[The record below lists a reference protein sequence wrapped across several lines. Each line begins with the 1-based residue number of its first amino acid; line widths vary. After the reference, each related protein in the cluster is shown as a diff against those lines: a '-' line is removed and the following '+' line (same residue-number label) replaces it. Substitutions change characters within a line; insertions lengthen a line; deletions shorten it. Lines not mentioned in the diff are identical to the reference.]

1 MLDTPQFVETP
12 TLQTAIIR
20 FTIPR
25 DQIRTV
31 MGPGMQELLATV
43 MAQGIKPT
51 GRIYSHHFK
60 MDPEVFDFEIGIPV
74 SAPVTASGRVEP
86 GQLAGRKVVRTVY
99 HGGYEGLG
107 AAWGEFESWIAAN
120 GHTTAPDLWESYLT
134 GPDVNPD
141 PATYTTE
148 LNHPLKLES

>member
-1 MLDTPQFVETP
+1 MLDTPQIVETP

-25 DQIRTV
+25 DQIREV
-31 MGPGMQELLATV
+31 MGPGMQELIATV
-43 MAQGIKPT
+43 TAQGIKPA

-60 MDPEVFDFEIGIPV
+60 MDPDTFDFEIGIPV
-74 SAPVTASGRVEP
+74 PTPVAPSGRVQP
-86 GQLAGRKVVRTVY
+86 GLLAGRKVLRTVY
-99 HGGYEGLG
+99 RGGYENLG
-107 AAWGEFESWIAAN
+107 AAWGEFETWIAAN

-134 GPDVNPD
+134 GPDLDPD